1 MIQRSQRHHE
11 IPKWLLKQFC
21 WDCGETLWMGFKGS
35 RLVKPVKIYHAFVRK
50 NANTR
55 TDYQS
60 RGDGT
65 FYQMKSDPDEQI
77 LEKFDGQ
84 ASIAARALID
94 FSRWWR
100 ASGPVAPRLSSD
112 TVKFCQRIIVAQARR
127 TWESQDRVG
136 LGEDQSELYLDLY
149 IQRAEQLGLGQF
161 SREDLIE
168 GSRATGVFDVLSQNL
183 RANMASGNDPIL
195 AGKEEE
201 FLSPLG
207 LHVAVID
214 PMTAEFVIGSH
225 GVTIVETTQGLAAW
239 LPLAP
244 DVAIS
249 LSDRP
254 GEMGI
259 GISSDEFVE
268 QHNFAALSGSARVA
282 GRSEGTI
289 KALLGILG

>member
-1 MIQRSQRHHE
+1 MTQRSHRHHE
-11 IPKWLLKQFC
+11 IPRWLLKQFC
-21 WDCGETLWMGFKGS
+21 WDCGATLWMGFKGS
-35 RLVKPVKIYHAFVRK
+35 RLVKPVTINRAFYRN

-60 RGDGT
+60 RNDGT

-100 ASGPVAPRLSSD
+100 ASGPVAPRPSWD

-127 TWESQDRVG
+127 TRESQDRVG

-225 GVTIVETTQGLAAW
+225 GVTIVETTQGPAAW